1 MGKTIAMAFAKTLI
15 NWYTT
20 YKRDLPWR
28 HTTKPYLIWLSEIM
42 LQQTQVKQAMPY
54 YLKFVERFPKV
65 QDLAEANEDEILKMW
80 QGLGYYSRARNLHYT
95 AKDIANN
102 YNGEFPNSYKDLLKL
117 KGVGEYTAAAIASFA
132 YNEATPVVDG
142 NVYRVLS
149 RIFGIDT
156 PINSTEGV
164 KRFKQKAN
172 ELIDH
177 TQPSTYNQAIME
189 FGAIQCTPKSPNCLF
204 CPFIETCVAYQQAK
218 VEYLPFK
225 LKKTKVK
232 TRYFNYLIIED
243 NTGNLLLNKRTQKGI
258 WQNMYEFILSDT
270 SQALKA
276 FPLDKFQLDDILNPS
291 QLELINPNPITHI
304 LSHRKLLVTF
314 WYAQL
319 QGSFSEDIA
328 KNYELASRENLQEYA
343 VPVLIQNFMQEYIF
357 KA

>member
-1 MGKTIAMAFAKTLI
+1 
-15 NWYTT
+15 
-20 YKRDLPWR
+20 
-28 HTTKPYLIWLSEIM
+28 M

-95 AKDIANN
+95 AKDIAYN

-218 VEYLPFK
+218 VE
-225 LKKTKVK
+225 VK
-232 TRYFNYLIIED
+232 
-243 NTGNLLLNKRTQKGI
+243 
-258 WQNMYEFILSDT
+258 
-270 SQALKA
+270 
-276 FPLDKFQLDDILNPS
+276 
-291 QLELINPNPITHI
+291 
-304 LSHRKLLVTF
+304 
-314 WYAQL
+314 
-319 QGSFSEDIA
+319 
-328 KNYELASRENLQEYA
+328 
-343 VPVLIQNFMQEYIF
+343 
-357 KA
+357 